1 VEGASAS
8 SLHSRLRSVV
18 DACQETLDAYADS
31 RPEVS
36 NSKFAGV
43 VFLAIAGFETVI
55 ATATD
60 DPRRDTGLMI
70 AATLGRDAAAAVRD
84 HGLEGDLL
92 RCAEACE
99 RGAMLC
105 EAALGERPGSE

>member
-1 VEGASAS
+1 
-8 SLHSRLRSVV
+8 
-18 DACQETLDAYADS
+18 
-31 RPEVS
+31 
-36 NSKFAGV
+36 
-43 VFLAIAGFETVI
+43 
-55 ATATD
+55 
-60 DPRRDTGLMI
+60 MI